1 MEDCLPVGAVRV
13 AVVGHVEW
21 VEFARVAHVP
31 AAGEIL
37 HASSFFAVPAG
48 GGPVTAVQLLK
59 LAGECTFFTALG
71 DDELGHRTLQGLRDL
86 GLRVEARFRPEPQR
100 RAFTYLDDRG
110 ERTITVMGERL
121 GPIGGD
127 DLPWDDLADHDAVY
141 FTAGDAGALRRARA
155 ARVVVAALRAKQVLF
170 DTGVRLD
177 AVIGSARDAGE
188 AYEPIQPPPDTVVL
202 TASSAGG
209 TWSASDGRTGRWDPA
224 PVPGPVADAY
234 GCGDSFA
241 GGLTYGLGA
250 GMPLDEALAL
260 GARCG
265 ATCLTGH
272 GPYERQLSLAA
283 GDRTAPDGGMPTGP
297 DVGRPTATG
306 TDPPA

>member
-1 MEDCLPVGAVRV
+1 MEDWGDVGSIRV

-21 VEFARVAHVP
+21 VEFARVPHVP

-59 LAGECTFFTALG
+59 LAGACTFFTALG

-86 GLRVEARFRPEPQR
+86 GLRVEARFRPEAQR

-121 GPIGGD
+121 GPRGED
-127 DLPWDDLADHDAVY
+127 DLPWDELAGHDAVY
-141 FTAGDAGALRRARA
+141 FTAGDAVALRRARA
-155 ARVVVAALRAKQVLF
+155 ARVVVAALRAKRVLLEA
-170 DTGVRLD
+170 GVRLD

-188 AYEPIQPPPDTVVL
+188 RYEPIEPPPDTVVL

-250 GMPLDEALAL
+250 GMSLDDALAL

-272 GPYERQLSLAA
+272 GPYERQLSLTAQ
-283 GDRTAPDGGMPTGP
+283 DRTARDGGIPEGPDGGAPAAAP
-297 DVGRPTATG
+297 A
-306 TDPPA
+306 DPPV

>member
-1 MEDCLPVGAVRV
+1 MGSVRV

-21 VEFARVAHVP
+21 VEFARVPHVP
-31 AAGEIL
+31 SAGEIL

-48 GGPVTAVQLLK
+48 GGPVTAVQLMR
-59 LAGECTFFTALG
+59 LAGACTFFTGLG

-86 GLRVEARFRPEPQR
+86 GLRVEARFRPEAQR

-110 ERTITVMGERL
+110 ERTITVMGDRL
-121 GPIGGD
+121 GPSGDD
-127 DLPWDDLADHDAVY
+127 DLPWDELAGYDAVY

-155 ARVVVAALRAKQVLF
+155 ARVVVAALRAKPVLLEA
-170 DTGVRLD
+170 GVRID

-188 AYEPIQPPPDTVVL
+188 TYEPIEPAPDTVVM

-209 TWSASDGRTGRWDPA
+209 TWSTSDGRTGRWDPV

-250 GMPLDEALAL
+250 GMPLEEALDL

-272 GPYERQLSLAA
+272 GPYERQLTLEPEGSASGGRSA
-283 GDRTAPDGGMPTGP
+283 IAPGGPP
-297 DVGRPTATG
+297 V
-306 TDPPA
+306 DPPA